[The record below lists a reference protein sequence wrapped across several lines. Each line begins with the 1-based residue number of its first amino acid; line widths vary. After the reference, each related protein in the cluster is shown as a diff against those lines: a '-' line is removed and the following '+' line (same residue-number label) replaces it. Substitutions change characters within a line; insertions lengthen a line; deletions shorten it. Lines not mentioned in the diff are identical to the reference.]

1 MGDFSSKMKMEICR
15 FGKYCVALQQ
25 IQLYYNEQ

>member
-1 MGDFSSKMKMEICR
+1 MGDFSSKMEMEICR

-25 IQLYYNEQ
+25 FQIYNEQ